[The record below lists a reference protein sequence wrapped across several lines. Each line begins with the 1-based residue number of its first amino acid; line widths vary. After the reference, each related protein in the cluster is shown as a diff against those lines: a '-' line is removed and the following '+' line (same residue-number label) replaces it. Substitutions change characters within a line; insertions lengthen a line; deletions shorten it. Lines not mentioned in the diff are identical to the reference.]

1 MSTQSQ
7 EPQESQ
13 EFHELYRR
21 HVQYV
26 LDGNVEASLADMVQ
40 ENIPQVFRGV
50 IVPRGKVDSL
60 RVVDI
65 RREGATWVGETVY
78 DTPDGRIGL
87 RSVWESRDGS
97 WKAAALENFPPE
109 AGD

>member
-7 EPQESQ
+7 ESQESQ

-40 ENIPQVFRGV
+40 ENIP
-50 IVPRGKVDSL
+50 
-60 RVVDI
+60 
-65 RREGATWVGETVY
+65 
-78 DTPDGRIGL
+78 
-87 RSVWESRDGS
+87 RSSAE
-97 WKAAALENFPPE
+97 
-109 AGD
+109 